1 MAATDKANR
10 PTIIVRDD
18 KPALA
23 RPQRPTRR
31 AASDQAVAAPARRGG
46 AKFSRRRMSSPA
58 CAKSQAR
65 NATDFGRLAVAFGQ
79 TIQYDFASGSA
90 IENGRTRRL

>member
-1 MAATDKANR
+1 
-10 PTIIVRDD
+10 
-18 KPALA
+18 
-23 RPQRPTRR
+23 
-31 AASDQAVAAPARRGG
+31 
-46 AKFSRRRMSSPA
+46 MSSPA